1 VDTTRTYE
9 FLQISKGLN
18 PPTPNLSDAVKD
30 WTPRQLFWIVK
41 HGVKMTAMPSF
52 GATHTD
58 EEVWSIVAFIEK
70 LPGMSAERYRQLKQ
84 ETPAAS
90 HEPIMQH

>member
-1 VDTTRTYE
+1 
-9 FLQISKGLN
+9 
-18 PPTPNLSDAVKD
+18 
-30 WTPRQLFWIVK
+30 
-41 HGVKMTAMPSF
+41 MPSF

-90 HEPIMQH
+90 HEPIMEH